1 MMAGLLTDS
10 LHKQRGMYRLT
21 LVDLTDSGRFAGR
34 GLKNHKTFRVVIKN
48 LTWIKVA
55 QVPGCDD
62 SSQFQGFQIMGMPCM
77 SIFNQ

>member
-1 MMAGLLTDS
+1 MD
-10 LHKQRGMYRLT
+10 RLT

-62 SSQFQGFQIMGMPCM
+62 SSQF
-77 SIFNQ
+77 